1 MKYLL
6 VLLVVALALWLM
18 LRGRGTGQAGRDDA
32 GRDKDSKAGGG
43 KQPDKPTQMLACAR
57 CGLHLPR
64 GDALL
69 DAQSR
74 PYCSSEHRDA
84 GAA

>member
-18 LRGRGTGQAGRDDA
+18 FRGRGSNRVGGDDA
-32 GRDKDSKAGGG
+32 ERRQADSAKGGTQA
-43 KQPDKPTQMLACAR
+43 KKPTPMLACAH